1 MTIVTILVLI
11 AEAATLAF
19 FLIYG
24 LALASGIREDRLSGR
39 SPTLDATGRALIAA
53 AKYGFV
59 IGLAALTVSSFL
71 ASIA

>member
-1 MTIVTILVLI
+1 MTIVTVLVLI

-24 LALASGIREDRLSGR
+24 LALASGVREDRLAGR
-39 SPTLDATGRALIAA
+39 RLALDATGRALIAA

-59 IGLAALTVSSFL
+59 IGIVALTVSSFI